1 MSGATLARRRSD
13 ESDRCRCSA
22 TGCWARRRG
31 LLPALAALALEIE
44 LSATLARSSTGVPA
58 TAVYRRY
65 MVAIAM
71 AVAVPR
77 KSDG

>member
-1 MSGATLARRRSD
+1 MLSD
-13 ESDRCRCSA
+13 WI
-22 TGCWARRRG
+22 GWARRRG
-31 LLPALAALALEIE
+31 LQPALAALALEIE

-71 AVAVPR
+71 AAAVPR